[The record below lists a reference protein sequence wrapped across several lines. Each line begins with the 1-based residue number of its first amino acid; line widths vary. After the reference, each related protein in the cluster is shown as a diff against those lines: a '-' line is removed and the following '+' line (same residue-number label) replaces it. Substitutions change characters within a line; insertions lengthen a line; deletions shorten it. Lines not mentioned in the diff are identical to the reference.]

1 MSLPEKTPMSIRPR
15 LKLRATLP
23 SLKSDLIRLKLNQT
37 RSPGPLARRI
47 ILNGH
52 SIKVRRSIKFLRA
65 LSPLW
70 KFNNLAL
77 ASFDFV
83 IPPIQVKERAAWSW
97 YRTALLCERSAENL
111 KTGGINQRA
120 WVSANFHHPSECS
133 LNAKAMI
140 EENNLLTT
148 RPSYAREMLDQSIT
162 ALLDKAANAK
172 AHALKLYRDIEKEV
186 DAPSWGE
193 AYTAG
198 VPICHAYK

>member
-1 MSLPEKTPMSIRPR
+1 
-15 LKLRATLP
+15 
-23 SLKSDLIRLKLNQT
+23 
-37 RSPGPLARRI
+37 
-47 ILNGH
+47 
-52 SIKVRRSIKFLRA
+52 
-65 LSPLW
+65 
-70 KFNNLAL
+70 
-77 ASFDFV
+77 
-83 IPPIQVKERAAWSW
+83 
-97 YRTALLCERSAENL
+97 L